1 LQASQALGQPGGLHS
16 ACLSLSDCCEIGGHA
31 APKDRSN
38 AMLAMSRSL
47 SMPDTPFDDLMT
59 ELRGTVED
67 ENPLSAGLDTLDMQL
82 PSMELTAD
90 MQGQPTRIN
99 KF

>member
-1 LQASQALGQPGGLHS
+1 
-16 ACLSLSDCCEIGGHA
+16 
-31 APKDRSN
+31 
-38 AMLAMSRSL
+38 
-47 SMPDTPFDDLMT
+47 MPDTPFDDLMT

-67 ENPLSAGLDTLDMQL
+67 ENPLSAGLDTLDMPL